1 MNTNR
6 TFKVTVIVILILIV
20 GGLVGYLWG
29 QSNKNNEIN
38 AAKEAATK
46 QANENA
52 KQAATNARTKP
63 DADKTPAEKAPAKT
77 VPETTCNAD
86 ELAIAVEA
94 DDVSAGTMSYAI
106 VLTNSGKRSC
116 TLYGF
121 PGVSL
126 VDSNGNQ
133 VGSPAERATN
143 YVEER
148 IVLAPGAKVK
158 SIASISNSTN
168 FTDGQCKT
176 GATKL
181 RVYPPND
188 TGYISVDTDIT
199 AWCPGFVVSP
209 MLKV

>member
-1 MNTNR
+1 M
-6 TFKVTVIVILILIV
+6 IVILLLIV

-29 QSNKNNEIN
+29 QSNKSNEVN
-38 AAKEAATK
+38 AAREAAIA
-46 QANENA
+46 QAEENA
-52 KQAATNARTKP
+52 KQAALKALTKS
-63 DADKTPAEKAPAKT
+63 DADKTPAEKAPAKM
-77 VPETTCNAD
+77 VVETTCNAD
-86 ELAIAVEA
+86 ELSIAVEPGDA
-94 DDVSAGTMSYAI
+94 SAGTMTY
-106 VLTNSGKRSC
+106 VLLLTNSSKRTC

-126 VDSNGNQ
+126 VDANGNQ

-148 IVLAPGAKVK
+148 VVLTPGVKVE
-158 SIASISNSTN
+158 SIASVSNNAN

-176 GATKL
+176 GATKI

-188 TGYISVDTDIT
+188 TGYISIDTTIA

-209 MLKV
+209 MLKI